1 MTTEEFVKQLESD
14 LMRDLSLSI
23 TFKVI
28 VNYIKNIIILSVE
41 IPVDRTYI
49 SLKFDVVT
57 ISFIKLIDYSTCY
70 DYLMSQLKQSVLS
83 LYFN

>member
-1 MTTEEFVKQLESD
+1 MTVEEFVKQLESD

-41 IPVDRTYI
+41 IPIDRTYI
-49 SLKFDVVT
+49 SLNFDVVN
-57 ISFIKLIDYSTCY
+57 ISFIKSVEYSTCY
-70 DYLMSQLKQSVLS
+70 DYLMSRLKQTVLS

>member
-1 MTTEEFVKQLESD
+1 MTVEEFVTQLESN
-14 LMRDLSLSI
+14 LRRDLSLSI

-28 VNYIKNIIILSVE
+28 VNYIKDSIILVIE

-49 SLKFDVVT
+49 SLNFDVVN
-57 ISFIKLIDYSTCY
+57 ISFIKSVEYSTCY
-70 DYLMSQLKQSVLS
+70 DYLMSRLKQTVLS

>member
-1 MTTEEFVKQLESD
+1 MTVEEFVKQLESD

-49 SLKFDVVT
+49 SLNFDVVT
-57 ISFIKLIDYSTCY
+57 ISFIKLVDYSTCY

>member
-1 MTTEEFVKQLESD
+1 MTVEEFVTQLESN
-14 LMRDLSLSI
+14 LTRDLSLSI

-28 VNYIKNIIILSVE
+28 VNYIKDSIILVIE

-49 SLKFDVVT
+49 SLNFDVVN
-57 ISFIKLIDYSTCY
+57 ISFIKSVEYSTCY
-70 DYLMSQLKQSVLS
+70 DYLMSRLKQTVLS

>member
-1 MTTEEFVKQLESD
+1 MTVEEFVTQLESN

-28 VNYIKNIIILSVE
+28 VNYIKDSIILIIE

-49 SLKFDVVT
+49 SLNFDVVN
-57 ISFIKLIDYSTCY
+57 ISFIKSVEYSTCY
-70 DYLMSQLKQSVLS
+70 DYLMSRLKQTVLS